1 MSIFEKISLTHPCEL
16 LVWLEQNIKIVIL
29 KVNDLCNST
38 SNRCFL
44 TKCEIL
50 SEYFLFTFLLKAR
63 LKKYLMEIYFNNLFF
78 PNNKFFCCKINVWST
93 VHCII
98 HTEAT
103 TSKIW
108 TNNINM
114 NYFKCKTS
122 LPFIDKQICCL
133 HWAAESCSCH
143 WWIID

>member
-1 MSIFEKISLTHPCEL
+1 MTWTEYQKSYFESKWFMQQYKQQMFSHKMWNIIWIFFIYLSSKSQRNTSWKFTLKI
-16 LVWLEQNIKIVIL
+16 
-29 KVNDLCNST
+29 
-38 SNRCFL
+38 CFSQ
-44 TKCEIL
+44 TI
-50 SEYFLFTFLLKAR
+50 
-63 LKKYLMEIYFNNLFF
+63 N
-78 PNNKFFCCKINVWST
+78 FFCCKINVWST

>member
-29 KVNDLCNST
+29 KVNDLCYKQQMFSHKMWNIIWIFFIYLSSKSQRNT
-38 SNRCFL
+38 SWKFTLKICFSQ
-44 TKCEIL
+44 TI
-50 SEYFLFTFLLKAR
+50 
-63 LKKYLMEIYFNNLFF
+63 N
-78 PNNKFFCCKINVWST
+78 FFCCKINVWST

>member
-29 KVNDLCNST
+29 KVNDLCYKQQMFSHKMWNIIWIFFIYLSSKSQRNT
-38 SNRCFL
+38 SWKFTLKICFSQ
-44 TKCEIL
+44 TI
-50 SEYFLFTFLLKAR
+50 
-63 LKKYLMEIYFNNLFF
+63 N
-78 PNNKFFCCKINVWST
+78 FFCCKINVWST

-108 TNNINM
+108 KKNINM
-114 NYFKCKTS
+114 NYFKCITS

>member
-29 KVNDLCNST
+29 KVNDLCYKQQMFSHKMWNIIWIFFIYLSSKSQRNT
-38 SNRCFL
+38 SWKFTLKICFSQ
-44 TKCEIL
+44 TI
-50 SEYFLFTFLLKAR
+50 
-63 LKKYLMEIYFNNLFF
+63 N
-78 PNNKFFCCKINVWST
+78 FFCCKINVWST

-133 HWAAESCSCH
+133 HWAAKSSSCH